1 MLSVTMLLKTTVVR
15 GVSPLYRL
23 AMSAKKQTAAESV
36 GMRIRALRLA
46 NNLTQDE
53 FAQKLNVSRSAIA
66 QWETDRAGQIRE
78 NLERISR
85 VLGTSLA
92 YLVSGETGSLQG
104 DELALMRLYRACA
117 SEDRQILLRTAKRLA
132 RA

>member
-1 MLSVTMLLKTTVVR
+1 MLRLMSV
-15 GVSPLYRL
+15 
-23 AMSAKKQTAAESV
+23 KKQVSTDSV
-36 GMRIRALRLA
+36 GQRIRALRLA

-53 FAQKLNVSRSAIA
+53 FAAQLGVSRSAIA
-66 QWETDRAGQIRE
+66 QWETDRAGQVRE
-78 NLERISR
+78 NLERISK

-117 SEDRQILLRTAKRLA
+117 PEDRQILLRTAKRLA
-132 RA
+132 RS

>member
-1 MLSVTMLLKTTVVR
+1 MATKKSAPHETV
-15 GVSPLYRL
+15 G
-23 AMSAKKQTAAESV
+23 Q
-36 GMRIRALRLA
+36 RIRALRLA

-53 FAQKLNVSRSAIA
+53 FADRLGVSRSAIA
-66 QWETDRAGQIRE
+66 QWETDRAGQVRE
-78 NLERISR
+78 NLERIAK

-132 RA
+132 RG

>member
-1 MLSVTMLLKTTVVR
+1 MLMVMSV
-15 GVSPLYRL
+15 
-23 AMSAKKQTAAESV
+23 KKQVATDSV
-36 GMRIRALRLA
+36 GQRIRALRLA
-46 NNLTQDE
+46 NNLTQDQ
-53 FAQKLNVSRSAIA
+53 FAGQLGVSRSAIA

-78 NLERISR
+78 NLERIAK

-117 SEDRQILLRTAKRLA
+117 QEDRQILLRTAKRLA
-132 RA
+132 RS

>member
-1 MLSVTMLLKTTVVR
+1 MYMLSL
-15 GVSPLYRL
+15 
-23 AMSAKKQTAAESV
+23 MSVKKQVSTDSV
-36 GMRIRALRLA
+36 GQRIRALRLA

-53 FAQKLNVSRSAIA
+53 FAAQLGVSRSAIA
-66 QWETDRAGQIRE
+66 QWETDRAGQVRE
-78 NLERISR
+78 NLERISK

-117 SEDRQILLRTAKRLA
+117 PEDRQILLRTAKRLA
-132 RA
+132 RS